1 MFAAGRPGNEGP
13 VNGNG
18 VALISKQSTPMRV
31 SEQGTSSK
39 NPVVH
44 ARGEES
50 ADEMMAQK
58 SLAPNAFEKKIEP
71 SAPSKPNGKESDAW
85 DIPAFLRRRK
95 R

>member
-1 MFAAGRPGNEGP
+1 
-13 VNGNG
+13 VSGNG
-18 VALISKQSTPMRV
+18 EL
-31 SEQGTSSK
+31 GTSSK

-58 SLAPNAFEKKIEP
+58 SLASNAFEKKIEP
-71 SAPSKPNGKESDAW
+71 TASNGSSKPSGKDNDAW

>member
-1 MFAAGRPGNEGP
+1 
-13 VNGNG
+13 
-18 VALISKQSTPMRV
+18 MRV
-31 SEQGTSSK
+31 GDPGTSSK

-58 SLAPNAFEKKIEP
+58 TLSPNVFEKKPEQGNT
-71 SAPSKPNGKESDAW
+71 PSKPATKENDAW

>member
-1 MFAAGRPGNEGP
+1 MFTRSGTEGP
-13 VNGNG
+13 VGGNG
-18 VALISKQSTPMRV
+18 VALIAKQSTPLR
-31 SEQGTSSK
+31 EPGTSSK
-39 NPVVH
+39 NPIVH

-58 SLAPNAFEKKIEP
+58 NLSSANNVFEKKADP
-71 SAPSKPNGKESDAW
+71 GAPAKPVAGKENDAW

>member
-1 MFAAGRPGNEGP
+1 MIA
-13 VNGNG
+13 
-18 VALISKQSTPMRV
+18 KQSTPTRMG
-31 SEQGTSSK
+31 EPGTSSK
-39 NPVVH
+39 NPIVH

-58 SLAPNAFEKKIEP
+58 SLSPNVFEKKLEP
-71 SAPSKPNGKESDAW
+71 PKPVGKDNDAW